1 MIARPLL
8 APLVSR
14 LRDRRRFIQILIGPR
29 QVGKSTLARQ
39 AMLAFGKRST
49 YVSAD
54 NSSPDDNLWIEQQ
67 WDSARINCRQSGKWL
82 LVLDEVQK
90 VPRWSEIVKKLWDED
105 STEELDLRVMVL
117 GASPL
122 LSITGPSDTLAGRFE
137 LTRVGHWSYAEMRD
151 AFGWNADQYIYFGG
165 YPGAA
170 DLIEDENRW
179 RRYMLDSL
187 IETTETALARDI
199 GLVAHIDKPNLLRAL
214 FRLGC
219 EYSGHIFSYQ
229 KISSQL
235 PDAPSAITLANY
247 LDLLAGAGM
256 LRGVAKYPPQTV
268 RQRGSFIKLQVMNTA
283 LTSAPS
289 AITFARAHQL
299 PDQWS
304 KLIELAVGAHL
315 AGAVLAGEIDDI
327 NYWRERGKEV
337 DFILRLGTK
346 IVAVELKTGRRKDSA
361 SGTAIFDK
369 TFLPSKTYAVG
380 NEEFPIERFLETP
393 PRELFA

>member
-8 APLVSR
+8 APLVAR
-14 LRDRRRFIQILIGPR
+14 LRDRRRFIQILVGPR

-54 NSSPDDNLWIEQQ
+54 NSSVNDNLWIEQQ
-67 WDSARINCRQSGKWL
+67 WESARINCRQSGKWL

-90 VPRWSEIVKKLWDED
+90 IPRWSEIVKKLWDED
-105 STEELDLRVMVL
+105 SVEDIDLRVMLL

-122 LSITGPSDTLAGRFE
+122 LAIAGTSDTLAGRFE

-151 AFGWNADQYIYFGG
+151 AFGWSIEQFIYFGG

-170 DLIEDENRW
+170 DLIGDESRW

-187 IETTETALARDI
+187 IETAEAALASDI
-199 GLVAHIDKPNLLRAL
+199 VLTAHIEKPALLRSL

-219 EYSGHIFSYQ
+219 EYSGHIYSYQ
-229 KISSQL
+229 KIASQL
-235 PDAPSAITLANY
+235 HDAPNAITLSNY
-247 LDLLAGAGM
+247 LDLLSEAGM
-256 LRGVAKYPPQTV
+256 VRGIAKYPPQAL
-268 RQRGSFIKLQVMNTA
+268 RQRGSFIKLQVFNTA
-283 LTSAPS
+283 LSSAPS
-289 AITFARAHQL
+289 ALSFARALQL
-299 PDQWS
+299 PEQWS
-304 KLIELAVGAHL
+304 RLVEQAVGAHL
-315 AGAVLAGEIDDI
+315 AAAALAGEIDEI
-327 NYWRERGKEV
+327 HYWRDRSREV

-346 IVAVELKTGRRKDSA
+346 IVAIEVKGGRRKEPGA
-361 SGTAIFDK
+361 ALAAFDK
-369 TFLPSKTYAVG
+369 SFLPARTFLVG
-380 NEEFPIERFLETP
+380 AEELPVEKFFETP